1 MTANRLPSSLRS
13 RFCIGLAGLLFSAIC
28 SAAPELQIAKL
39 QPVTLQPLLQ
49 QATAPSHEAA
59 IALAASGNFRAA
71 SEIMAQLVLQS
82 PQRRDYWLNWGD
94 WALAAGKTEQAIY
107 AYNSILKL
115 QPDNSHAHVNLI
127 LALALSRQLASAE
140 NLRLMLDQQQPLSA
154 KLRRNLGM
162 AEQLM
167 GNCPAARASLQQA
180 LQQAPQDANTWV
192 ALARCQSA
200 GEAEESLRQAVKLQP
215 DWQYPRNL
223 LNSGVQ
229 QTAVAMP
236 TSGR

>member
-1 MTANRLPSSLRS
+1 MTATRLQSSLRS
-13 RFCIGLAGLLFSAIC
+13 GLCIGLAGLLFSASS
-28 SAAPELQIAKL
+28 SAAPELQMAKL
-39 QPVTLQPLLQ
+39 QPVMLQPLLHE
-49 QATAPSHEAA
+49 ATAPSHEAA
-59 IALAASGNFRAA
+59 TAYATGGNFRAA
-71 SEIMAQLVLQS
+71 SEIMAQLVIQS

-127 LALALSRQLASAE
+127 LALALSGQLTAAE

-167 GNCPAARASLQQA
+167 GNCTAARASLQQA
-180 LQQAPQDANTWV
+180 LQQAPQDANAWV

-200 GEAEESLRQAVKLQP
+200 GEAEDSLRQAVKLQP
-215 DWQYPRNL
+215 DWLYPRTL
-223 LNSGVQ
+223 LNHGVQ

-236 TSGR
+236 VSGR

>member
-1 MTANRLPSSLRS
+1 MTAIRHPNSLRS
-13 RFCIGLAGLLFSAIC
+13 AFCIGLAGLLFST
-28 SAAPELQIAKL
+28 SSGAAPEWQMAKL
-39 QPVTLQPLLQ
+39 QPAMLQPLLH
-49 QATAPSHEAA
+49 QATPPSHETAT
-59 IALAASGNFRAA
+59 ALATAGNFRAA

-127 LALALSRQLASAE
+127 LALALSGQRVSAE
-140 NLRLMLDQQQPLSA
+140 NMRLMLDQQQPLSA

-167 GNCPAARASLQQA
+167 GNCSAARASLQQA
-180 LQQAPQDANTWV
+180 LQQAPRDANAWV

-200 GEAEESLRQAVKLQP
+200 GEAEESLRQAIKLQP
-215 DWQYPRNL
+215 DWLYPRTL

-236 TSGR
+236 VSGH